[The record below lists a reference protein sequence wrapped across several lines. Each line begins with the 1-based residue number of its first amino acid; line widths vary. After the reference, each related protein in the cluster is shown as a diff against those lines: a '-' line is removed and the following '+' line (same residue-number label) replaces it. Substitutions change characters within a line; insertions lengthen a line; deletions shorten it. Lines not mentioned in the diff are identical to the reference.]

1 MQKTAVGVTLAGFVL
16 AFFSLYAFGL
26 DLLIDA
32 VGFLLV
38 FNGARALAVWAAPFK
53 PASAVALGLVA
64 VAAAQLFF
72 VAGVPA
78 LVLGALRGVGLAV
91 LYLLFAGGFA
101 TLFEAGR
108 QKRLA
113 AFAKAVFWLAAAGS
127 LLALVWPLGGVVLT
141 VTQSFVLILLLF
153 ACILPDS
160 LLY

>member
-1 MQKTAVGVTLAGFVL
+1 MQKTAVGVMLAGFVL

-38 FNGARALAVWAAPFK
+38 FNSARALAVWAAPFK

-72 VAGVPA
+72 MSGVPA
-78 LVLGALRGVGLAV
+78 VVLGVLRGAGLAA
-91 LYLLFAGGFA
+91 LYLLFSAGFA
-101 TLFEAGR
+101 PLFGAGY

-113 AFAKAVFWLAAAGS
+113 PIAKAVFWLAAAGS
-127 LLALVWPLGGVVLT
+127 LLALVWPLGMVLT
-141 VTQSFVLILLLF
+141 ITQSFVLILLFF